1 MKVSLQYWIILKP
14 VYSIGSF
21 YIILKPVYSLKFILR
36 VIFFSSSVQV
46 CIHTVQ
52 GCFQIKSSKTYVFH
66 FDHCTYVIL
75 INIT

>member
-36 VIFFSSSVQV
+36 VIFFLAPQYK
-46 CIHTVQ
+46 
-52 GCFQIKSSKTYVFH
+52 FVFTLYKGV
-66 FDHCTYVIL
+66 FR
-75 INIT
+75 